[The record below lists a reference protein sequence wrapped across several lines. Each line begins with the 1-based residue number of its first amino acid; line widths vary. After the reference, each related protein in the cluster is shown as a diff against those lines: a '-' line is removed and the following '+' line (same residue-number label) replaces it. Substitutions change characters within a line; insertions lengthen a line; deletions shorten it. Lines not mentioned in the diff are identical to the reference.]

1 LILDEGVIQRA
12 TTLYASPSEDP
23 DALKIEQYIAQL
35 PQADLAIWVKTSL
48 DVCLARVVARGTKT
62 RYVGQE
68 LRSFIA
74 NSAKTLEIATRISK
88 GLGWEIIQVNND
100 DTLAESTAN
109 LRNEL
114 GKRVCQYV

>member
-1 LILDEGVIQRA
+1 MVLDEGIIQRA

-23 DALKIEQYIAQL
+23 DALKIKRYITQL

-48 DVCLARVVARGTKT
+48 DVCVARVVARGAKT

-74 NSAKTLEIATRISK
+74 NSAKTLEIATQISK
-88 GLGWEIIQVNND
+88 ELGWEIIQVNND
-100 DTLAESTAN
+100 DTLEQSTAN
-109 LRNEL
+109 LRNQL
-114 GKRVCQYV
+114 GKRVCQFI